1 MKTIETTCY
10 FSKPNTDNL
19 ILITQPK
26 SNKFLPMAVLFLLLS
41 TCLTVVFAGGEL
53 EPFNLEQ
60 VTDDN
65 YVHKG
70 VHVEFEHPQHD
81 DIANI
86 GFIVGDRCIA
96 VIDTGGSITIGQQL
110 LMSIR
115 EISKLPICY
124 VINTHVHFDHILGN
138 LAFKNEDAQF
148 VGHIKLIDAIEQ
160 SRDFFLEQ
168 SKNDLGPAPNR
179 NSIVGPNLGVNKTME
194 LDLGNRLLRLTA
206 YQTAHSNTD
215 LTVLDLKTN
224 TLWTGDLIFKERIPA
239 LSGKL
244 KGWLAVLE
252 TIQNEAID
260 LAIPGHGTSSNNWPQ
275 TYAAEEAYLTMLLND
290 IRQAISKGQ
299 FLEDA
304 INFVGKDEK
313 QEWLLHEQH
322 HARNVTKAFTELEW
336 E

>member
-1 MKTIETTCY
+1 MKHVTKFTLSMISAILL
-10 FSKPNTDNL
+10 FSGCISL
-19 ILITQPK
+19 V
-26 SNKFLPMAVLFLLLS
+26 S
-41 TCLTVVFAGGEL
+41 AGGEP
-53 EPFNLEQ
+53 EAFNLTQ
-60 VTDDN
+60 VTDGI
-65 YVHKG
+65 YLHKG
-70 VHVEFEHPQHD
+70 VHVEFTHPQHD

-86 GFIVGDRCIA
+86 GFIVGEKCIA
-96 VIDTGGSITIGQQL
+96 VIDTGGSVSIGQEL
-110 LMSIR
+110 LLSIR
-115 EISKLPICY
+115 EISQLPICY

-138 LAFKNEDAQF
+138 LAFMKENSQF

-179 NSIVGPNLGVNKTME
+179 NSIVGPNLGVDKTME

-224 TLWTGDLIFKERIPA
+224 TLWTGDLIFRERIPA

-252 TIQNEAID
+252 EFQNQDIA
-260 LAIPGHGTSSNNWPQ
+260 LAIPGHGTISKNWPKSY
-275 TYAAEEAYLTMLLND
+275 TAEMSYLTMLLND
-290 IRQAISKGQ
+290 TRKAITEGQ
-299 FLEDA
+299 FLEEA
-304 INFVGKDEK
+304 LNNIGKNEK
-313 QEWLLHEQH
+313 QKWLLYEQH
-322 HARNVTKAFTELEW
+322 HSRNVTKAFIELEW

>member
-1 MKTIETTCY
+1 METTCIR
-10 FSKPNTDNL
+10 FQSASAIKPISIRDQA
-19 ILITQPK
+19 IIAI
-26 SNKFLPMAVLFLLLS
+26 FLS
-41 TCLTVVFAGGEL
+41 ISSCISVVCAGGDTES
-53 EPFNLEQ
+53 FNLEQ
-60 VTDDN
+60 VADDI
-65 YVHKG
+65 YLHQG
-70 VHVEFEHPQHD
+70 VHVEFTHPQHD

-86 GFIVGDRCIA
+86 GFIVGNDCIA
-96 VIDTGGSITIGQQL
+96 VIDTGGSVTIGQEL
-110 LMSIR
+110 LLSIR
-115 EISKLPICY
+115 EISNLPICY

-138 LAFKNEDAQF
+138 LAFKNEDPQF
-148 VGHIKLIDAIEQ
+148 VGHIKLIDAIKQ

-179 NSIVGPNLGVNKTME
+179 NSIVGPNLGVDKTME

-215 LTVLDLKTN
+215 LTVLDLETK
-224 TLWTGDLIFKERIPA
+224 TLWTGDLVFRERIPA

-252 TIQNEAID
+252 TLQNQKIN
-260 LAIPGHGTSSNNWPQ
+260 LAIPGHGTISHDWPQ
-275 TYAAEEAYLTMLLND
+275 TYTAEKSYLTMLLND
-290 IRQAISKGQ
+290 TREAIKNGQ

-304 INFVGKDEK
+304 VSSIGKEEK
-313 QEWLLHEQH
+313 QKWFLHEQH

>member
-1 MKTIETTCY
+1 MSI
-10 FSKPNTDNL
+10 N
-19 ILITQPK
+19 ILIPTA
-26 SNKFLPMAVLFLLLS
+26 LTLLFSTFTSLS
-41 TCLTVVFAGGEL
+41 YAGGEP
-53 EPFNLEQ
+53 EPFNLDQ
-60 VTDDN
+60 VADGI
-65 YVHKG
+65 YLHSG
-70 VHVEFEHPQHD
+70 VHVEFTDPQHD

-86 GFIVGDRCIA
+86 GFIVGNDCIA
-96 VIDTGGSITIGQQL
+96 VIDTGGSVTIGQQL
-110 LMSIR
+110 LLSIR
-115 EISKLPICY
+115 EISNLPICY

-179 NSIVGPNLGVNKTME
+179 NSIVGPNLGVDKTME

-206 YQTAHSNTD
+206 YQTAHTNTD

-224 TLWTGDLIFKERIPA
+224 TLWTGDLVFRERIPA

-252 TIQNEAID
+252 ALQNEVID
-260 LAIPGHGTSSNNWPQ
+260 LAIPGHGTTSDDWPQ

-290 IRQAISKGQ
+290 TRKAINKGQ
-299 FLEDA
+299 FLEEA
-304 INFVGKDEK
+304 VSSIGKDEK
-313 QEWLLHEQH
+313 QDWLLHEQH
-322 HARNVTKAFTELEW
+322 HSRNVTKAFTELEW

>member
-1 MKTIETTCY
+1 METTCI
-10 FSKPNTDNL
+10 SIQSASTIKPISIRDQAIIAIFL
-19 ILITQPK
+19 FIT
-26 SNKFLPMAVLFLLLS
+26 SFISLA
-41 TCLTVVFAGGEL
+41 FAGGDTES
-53 EPFNLEQ
+53 FNLQQ
-60 VTDDN
+60 VAEGI
-65 YVHKG
+65 YLHQG
-70 VHVEFEHPQHD
+70 VHVEFTHPQHD

-86 GFIVGDRCIA
+86 GFIVGEKCIA
-96 VIDTGGSITIGQQL
+96 IVDTGGSVTIGQEL
-110 LMSIR
+110 LFSIR
-115 EISKLPICY
+115 EISQLPVCY

-179 NSIVGPNLGVNKTME
+179 NSIVGPNLGVDKTMD

-206 YQTAHSNTD
+206 YQTAHSSTD

-244 KGWLAVLE
+244 KGWLMVLE
-252 TIQNEAID
+252 TLKNQEIN
-260 LAIPGHGTSSNNWPQ
+260 LAIPGHGTISHDWPQ
-275 TYAAEEAYLTMLLND
+275 TYAAEKSYLTMLLND
-290 IRQAISKGQ
+290 TREAIKNGQ

-304 INFVGKDEK
+304 VSSIGKEEK

-322 HARNVTKAFTELEW
+322 HSRNVTKAFTELEW

>member
-1 MKTIETTCY
+1 M
-10 FSKPNTDNL
+10 SKNILFLSTL
-19 ILITQPK
+19 IL
-26 SNKFLPMAVLFLLLS
+26 LFQAFASLA
-41 TCLTVVFAGGEL
+41 FAGGEP
-53 EPFNLEQ
+53 EPFNLSQ
-60 VTDDN
+60 VADGI
-65 YVHKG
+65 YLHSG
-70 VHVEFEHPQHD
+70 VHVAFTDPQHD

-86 GFIVGDRCIA
+86 GFIVGNDCIA
-96 VIDTGGSITIGQQL
+96 VIDTGGSVTIGQEL
-110 LMSIR
+110 LLSIR
-115 EISKLPICY
+115 EISNLPICY

-179 NSIVGPNLGVNKTME
+179 NSIVGPNLGVDKTME

-215 LTVLDLKTN
+215 LTVLDLETK
-224 TLWTGDLIFKERIPA
+224 TLWTGDLVFRERIPA

-252 TIQNEAID
+252 TLQNQEIN
-260 LAIPGHGTSSNNWPQ
+260 LAIPGHGTISHDWPQ
-275 TYAAEEAYLTMLLND
+275 TYTAEKSYLTMLLND
-290 IRQAISKGQ
+290 TREAIKNGQ

-304 INFVGKDEK
+304 VSSIGKKEK
-313 QEWLLHEQH
+313 QKWLLHEQH
-322 HARNVTKAFTELEW
+322 HSRNVTKAFTELEW

>member
-1 MKTIETTCY
+1 METACIKFQPSSAIGQKLTI
-10 FSKPNTDNL
+10 NL
-19 ILITQPK
+19 AILTI
-26 SNKFLPMAVLFLLLS
+26 FLFMSGFISV
-41 TCLTVVFAGGEL
+41 TFAGGDTES
-53 EPFNLEQ
+53 FNLEQ
-60 VTDDN
+60 VADGI
-65 YVHKG
+65 YLHQG
-70 VHVEFEHPQHD
+70 VHVEFTHPQHD

-86 GFIVGDRCIA
+86 GFIVGNDCIA
-96 VIDTGGSITIGQQL
+96 VIDTGGSVTIGQEL
-110 LMSIR
+110 LLSIR
-115 EISKLPICY
+115 EFSNLPICY

-138 LAFKNEDAQF
+138 LAFKNEDPQF

-179 NSIVGPNLGVNKTME
+179 NSIVGPNLGVDKTME

-215 LTVLDLKTN
+215 LTVLDLETK
-224 TLWTGDLIFKERIPA
+224 TLWTGDLVFRERIPA

-252 TIQNEAID
+252 TLQNQEIN
-260 LAIPGHGTSSNNWPQ
+260 LAIPGHGTISHDWPQ
-275 TYAAEEAYLTMLLND
+275 TYAAEKFYLTMLLND
-290 IRQAISKGQ
+290 ARKAIKNGQ

-304 INFVGKDEK
+304 VNSIGKEEK
-313 QEWLLHEQH
+313 QEWLLYEQH
-322 HARNVTKAFTELEW
+322 HTRNVTKAFTELEW

>member
-1 MKTIETTCY
+1 MSI
-10 FSKPNTDNL
+10 N
-19 ILITQPK
+19 ILIPTA
-26 SNKFLPMAVLFLLLS
+26 LTLLFSTFTSLS
-41 TCLTVVFAGGEL
+41 YAGGEP
-53 EPFNLEQ
+53 EPFNLKK
-60 VTDDN
+60 VADGI
-65 YVHKG
+65 YLHSG
-70 VHVEFEHPQHD
+70 FHVEFTDPQHD

-86 GFIVGDRCIA
+86 GFIVGNDCIA
-96 VIDTGGSITIGQQL
+96 VIDTGGSVTIGQQL
-110 LMSIR
+110 LLSIR

-160 SRDFFLEQ
+160 SRDFFLQQ

-179 NSIVGPNLGVNKTME
+179 NSIVGPNLGVDKTME

-224 TLWTGDLIFKERIPA
+224 TLWTGDLVFRERIPA

-252 TIQNEAID
+252 ALQNEVID
-260 LAIPGHGTSSNNWPQ
+260 LAIPGHGTISNDWPE
-275 TYAAEEAYLTMLLND
+275 TFAAEASYLTMLLND
-290 IRQAISKGQ
+290 TRKAIANGQ
-299 FLEDA
+299 FLEEA
-304 INFVGKDEK
+304 VLSIGKEKK

-322 HARNVTKAFTELEW
+322 HNRNVTKAFTELEW

>member
-1 MKTIETTCY
+1 M
-10 FSKPNTDNL
+10 SKNILFLSAL
-19 ILITQPK
+19 IL
-26 SNKFLPMAVLFLLLS
+26 LFPAFASLA
-41 TCLTVVFAGGEL
+41 FAGGDP
-53 EPFNLEQ
+53 EPFNLKQ
-60 VTDDN
+60 VADGI
-65 YVHKG
+65 YLHSG
-70 VHVEFEHPQHD
+70 VHVEFTDPQHD

-86 GFIVGDRCIA
+86 GFIVGNDCIA
-96 VIDTGGSITIGQQL
+96 VIDTGGSVTIGQEL
-110 LMSIR
+110 LLSIR
-115 EISKLPICY
+115 EISNLPICY

-179 NSIVGPNLGVNKTME
+179 NSIVGPNLGVDKTME

-224 TLWTGDLIFKERIPA
+224 TFWTGDLIFKERIPA

-252 TIQNEAID
+252 EFQNQDIA
-260 LAIPGHGTSSNNWPQ
+260 LAIPGHGTTSKNWPKS
-275 TYAAEEAYLTMLLND
+275 YAAEMSYLTMLLND
-290 IRQAISKGQ
+290 TRKAIAKGQ
-299 FLEDA
+299 FLEEA
-304 INFVGKDEK
+304 VSSIGKDEK
-313 QEWLLHEQH
+313 QDWLLHEQH
-322 HARNVTKAFTELEW
+322 HKRNVTKAFTELEW

>member
-1 MKTIETTCY
+1 
-10 FSKPNTDNL
+10 
-19 ILITQPK
+19 
-26 SNKFLPMAVLFLLLS
+26 
-41 TCLTVVFAGGEL
+41 
-53 EPFNLEQ
+53 
-60 VTDDN
+60 
-65 YVHKG
+65 
-70 VHVEFEHPQHD
+70 
-81 DIANI
+81 
-86 GFIVGDRCIA
+86 
-96 VIDTGGSITIGQQL
+96 
-110 LMSIR
+110 
-115 EISKLPICY
+115 
-124 VINTHVHFDHILGN
+124 
-138 LAFKNEDAQF
+138 
-148 VGHIKLIDAIEQ
+148 
-160 SRDFFLEQ
+160 
-168 SKNDLGPAPNR
+168 
-179 NSIVGPNLGVNKTME
+179 ME

-244 KGWLAVLE
+244 KGWLTVLE
-252 TIQNEAID
+252 TLQNEAID
-260 LAIPGHGTSSNNWPQ
+260 LAIPGHGTTSNNWPQ

-304 INFVGKDEK
+304 VNFVGKDEK